1 MIFSSSKALP
11 WNLSDITSSQYQGPN
26 IECVAS
32 SKYLSILFD
41 SHLSFKLHIDELI
54 SKLKLN
60 ISFYY
65 YSFRNRTL
73 FSFTA
78 RKYLVSATSLPLLD
92 FRDLLHMNAQYTI

>member
-11 WNLSDITSSQYQGPN
+11 RNLSDITSSQYQGAN

-65 YSFRNRTL
+65 YSFRNRTFIFFHCKEIFGVCNL
-73 FSFTA
+73 FT
-78 RKYLVSATSLPLLD
+78 
-92 FRDLLHMNAQYTI
+92 TIGL